1 MRMKVI
7 GVLCFVFLCSATA
20 AFAAPVNLPEGLKGK
35 EGLLLAK
42 DWSENV
48 DLSVSYFYDNV
59 FKREL
64 AKNAGKVD
72 FNTMGGKITLS
83 LLNKFDIYAMLGELM
98 SPEWKDI
105 LGLDVKSSLQDKFM
119 WGVGANAIIY
129 EWEQQ
134 GIAIFGDGNYRRA
147 TGIDYDSVTVN
158 GITYSKSQLT
168 GTSASARWE
177 EWQFALGVSKK
188 FKYFIPYA
196 GVKYSDVRAAAKV
209 TASGTTYD
217 LGTASSKSKV
227 GPFVGVSIIPTKG
240 VSIDV
245 CGRFVD
251 EQAISVGATVRF

>member
-83 LLNKFDIYAMLGELM
+83 LLNKFDIYSG
-98 SPEWKDI
+98 K
-105 LGLDVKSSLQDKFM
+105 LDKRLECLIDLWDKIKVRISL
-119 WGVGANAIIY
+119 IY
-129 EWEQQ
+129 
-134 GIAIFGDGNYRRA
+134 
-147 TGIDYDSVTVN
+147 
-158 GITYSKSQLT
+158 K
-168 GTSASARWE
+168 
-177 EWQFALGVSKK
+177 
-188 FKYFIPYA
+188 IPYP
-196 GVKYSDVRAAAKV
+196 
-209 TASGTTYD
+209 
-217 LGTASSKSKV
+217 L
-227 GPFVGVSIIPTKG
+227 
-240 VSIDV
+240 
-245 CGRFVD
+245 
-251 EQAISVGATVRF
+251 